1 MPTITYEPT
10 GKTYEVAAGTSY
22 LDFCQENGIPHDF
35 GCTVGSCGTC
45 RCVLPAGADNVN
57 PVNDEE
63 RDTVEMATDVEG
75 ARLGCQL
82 VINGDVTI
90 KPVD

>member
-1 MPTITYEPT
+1 MPTITFEPT
-10 GKTYEVAAGTSY
+10 GKSYEVQAGTSY
-22 LDFCQENGIPHDF
+22 LDFCQDNGVPHDF

-45 RCVLPAGADNVN
+45 RCVLVEGGDSVN
-57 PVNDEE
+57 PINDEE
-63 RDTVEMATDVEG
+63 RDTVEMATDVDG